1 MEIRM
6 STANKITIF
15 RIILVPVF
23 MCLLLIDSTA
33 CKMWALAVFIL
44 ASVSDWADG
53 YIARHCNQVTNFG
66 KFMDPIADKLLT
78 MAAYLALLETG
89 RITWV
94 GSAAIMLIFL
104 REMMVSG
111 LRTIAG
117 TNGNVIAASMF
128 GKIKT
133 VAQMVTIIAAIV
145 MTNDKWFI
153 QEPAILVTNIIVWIS
168 VVFTLLSGIDYLW
181 KNKEVFKG

>member
-1 MEIRM
+1 MT
-6 STANKITIF
+6 TANKITIF
-15 RIILVPVF
+15 RMILVPVF
-23 MCLLLIDSTA
+23 MCLLLMDSTV
-33 CKMWALAVFIL
+33 CKMWALAVFII

-53 YIARHCNQVTNFG
+53 YIARHYNQVSNFG

-78 MAAYLALLETG
+78 TAAYLALLETG

-94 GSAAIMLIFL
+94 GSAAIMIIFL

-111 LRTIAG
+111 MRMLAG
-117 TNGNVIAASMF
+117 TNGKVIAASMF

-133 VAQMVTIIAAIV
+133 VAQMVTIIAAII

-153 QEPAILVTNIIVWIS
+153 QEPAILITNILVWIS
-168 VVFTLLSGIDYLW
+168 VVFTLLSGIDYIW
-181 KNKEVFKG
+181 KNIDVFKE

>member
-1 MEIRM
+1 
-6 STANKITIF
+6 
-15 RIILVPVF
+15 
-23 MCLLLIDSTA
+23 
-33 CKMWALAVFIL
+33 
-44 ASVSDWADG
+44 
-53 YIARHCNQVTNFG
+53 
-66 KFMDPIADKLLT
+66 
-78 MAAYLALLETG
+78 
-89 RITWV
+89 
-94 GSAAIMLIFL
+94 
-104 REMMVSG
+104 MMVSG
-111 LRTIAG
+111 LRMIAG